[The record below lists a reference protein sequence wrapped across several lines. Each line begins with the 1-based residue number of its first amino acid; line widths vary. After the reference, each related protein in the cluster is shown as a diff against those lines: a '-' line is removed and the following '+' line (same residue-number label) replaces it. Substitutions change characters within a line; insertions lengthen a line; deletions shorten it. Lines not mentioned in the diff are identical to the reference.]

1 MSRPSAAVTP
11 GVCGEVAVA
20 EPEAP
25 SADTPADSPV
35 SRDEAL
41 AWIASWDAQ
50 QQEFMPERETR
61 FTALIDAVA
70 EGTGRPDPLLLDL
83 GCGPGS
89 LSVRLLDRL
98 PSATVIAVD
107 ADPLLLALGRAAWGD
122 RPGLRFADLDLREP
136 GWASRLG
143 LDRDADA
150 VVSTTAL
157 HWLPPAAL
165 AALYAEV
172 TPVLRPGGLLLDG
185 DHLRD
190 DEAEA
195 PTLARLGRAL
205 VECEVRR
212 HPASGE
218 TWSGWWAAV
227 RADPS
232 LAGLVALRD
241 QRAVEA
247 EHHGSPSGLLAT
259 HEEALRKAGF
269 TEVGTLW
276 QLGDNRLLCGVLGAA
291 SVESAG

>member
-1 MSRPSAAVTP
+1 MPRPSVAVTSTA
-11 GVCGEVAVA
+11 CGEVPVA
-20 EPEAP
+20 GPEA
-25 SADTPADSPV
+25 SLTDTPATSPV
-35 SRDEAL
+35 GRREAVG
-41 AWIASWDAQ
+41 WIASWDAQ
-50 QQEFMPERETR
+50 QQEFMPEREAR

-70 EGTGRPDPLLLDL
+70 EGTGHDEPLVIDL

-98 PSATVIAVD
+98 PGATVIAVD
-107 ADPLLLALGRAAWGD
+107 ADPLLLALGRAAWAD
-122 RPGLRFADLDLREP
+122 RRGLRFAGLDLRDP
-136 GWASRLG
+136 GWAARLG
-143 LDRDADA
+143 LDRPADA

-157 HWLPPAAL
+157 HWLPRAAL

-172 TPVLRPGGLLLDG
+172 ATVLRPGGLLLDG
-185 DHLRD
+185 DHLR
-190 DEAEA
+190 EGENEA

-232 LAGLVALRD
+232 LAGLVASRD
-241 QRAVEA
+241 ELGLDA

-259 HEEALRKAGF
+259 HVEALQAAGF
-269 TEVGTLW
+269 TEIGTLW
-276 QLGDNRLLCGVLGAA
+276 QLGDNRLLCGVLGTAA
-291 SVESAG
+291 AAPAR